1 MYSYNCL
8 YYQKTA
14 NFIQEELVLAEY
26 IIKTGND
33 YTESYYNKD
42 TGFEAGY
49 YTAKEMKALYPDG
62 GIRVAGQL
70 KYGKDQT
77 GVLTVEGIEEP
88 VFKATSGARYKTI
101 GYIEL
106 ETGSF
111 IAVKKDNLA
120 MIILWI
126 LLGALAL
133 AGLIAG
139 MTHIIK
145 TSNEPNTTAPPLNID
160 QNQEVGEG
168 KLDLPEKID
177 TSSKDVTI
185 VGIPEINFKANQ
197 KEQNVILTNH
207 AKNEG
212 ICFMEFTIYLDKNS
226 NKKVDN
232 ADEMIY
238 KSGLVQPGYSISRFS
253 INRTLDVGEYDA
265 VVLQQ
270 PYSFDQARTKLN
282 NMVVA
287 TKIVV
292 TGAEDT
298 E

>member
-1 MYSYNCL
+1 MA
-8 YYQKTA
+8 Q
-14 NFIQEELVLAEY
+14 Y

-49 YTAKEMKALYPDG
+49 YTVKEMKALYPDG

-77 GVLTVEGIEEP
+77 GVIIVDGIEEP

-106 ETGSF
+106 ENGSF
-111 IAVKKDNLA
+111 IAVKKDNLG

-126 LLGALAL
+126 ILGAL
-133 AGLIAG
+133 LIAG
-139 MTHIIK
+139 LVFGMTKFIQA
-145 TSNEPNTTAPPLNID
+145 NGEPDPTTTQPPFILD
-160 QNQEVGEG
+160 GGQEEGEG

-177 TSSKDVTI
+177 TSTKNVTI
-185 VGIPEINFKANQ
+185 VGIPQINFKANQ

-207 AKNEG
+207 KKNEG

-226 NKKVDN
+226 NKKIDDG
-232 ADEMIY
+232 DEMIY
-238 KSGLVQPGYSISRFS
+238 KSGLVQPGYSISKFS

-265 VVLQQ
+265 VVMQQ
-270 PYSFDQARTKLN
+270 PYSFDQQRTKLN

-287 TKIVV
+287 TQIIVSE
-292 TGAEDT
+292 AEDT

>member
-1 MYSYNCL
+1 MA
-8 YYQKTA
+8 Q
-14 NFIQEELVLAEY
+14 Y

-42 TGFEAGY
+42 TGFEVGY
-49 YTAKEMKALYPDG
+49 YTVKEMKALYPDG

-77 GVLTVEGIEEP
+77 GVITVDGIEEP

-111 IAVKKDNLA
+111 IAVKKDNLG

-126 LLGALAL
+126 LLGALLL
-133 AGLIAG
+133 AGLVFG
-139 MTHIIK
+139 MTKFIQAN
-145 TSNEPNTTAPPLNID
+145 SEPDPTTTQPPFMLD
-160 QNQEVGEG
+160 QNAEAGEG

-177 TSSKDVTI
+177 TSTKNVTI
-185 VGIPEINFKANQ
+185 VGIPEMNFKANQ

-207 AKNEG
+207 KKNEG
-212 ICFMEFTIYLDKNS
+212 VCFMEFTIYLDKNS
-226 NKKVDN
+226 NKKIDD

-238 KSGLVQPGYSISRFS
+238 KSGLVQPGYSISKFS

-265 VVLQQ
+265 VVMQQ
-270 PYSFDQARTKLN
+270 PYSFDQQRTKLN

-292 TGAEDT
+292 SEPEAE
-298 E
+298 

>member
-1 MYSYNCL
+1 MAQY
-8 YYQKTA
+8 
-14 NFIQEELVLAEY
+14 F
-26 IIKTGND
+26 IKTGND
-33 YTESYYNKD
+33 YTESYYNND

-49 YTAKEMKALYPDG
+49 YTVKEMKALYPDG

-70 KYGKDQT
+70 KYGKDQI

-88 VFKATSGARYKTI
+88 VFKATSSARYKTI

-111 IAVKKDNLA
+111 IAVKKDNLG

-126 LLGALAL
+126 LLGAILL

-139 MTHIIK
+139 MTQIIK
-145 TSNEPNTTAPPLNID
+145 ASSEPDTTTTQPPLILD
-160 QNQEVGEG
+160 QNAEEGEG

-177 TSSKDVTI
+177 TSSKNVTI

-212 ICFMEFTIYLDKNS
+212 VCFMEFTIYLDKNS
-226 NKKVDN
+226 NKKVDD

-238 KSGLVQPGYSISRFS
+238 KSGLVQPGYSISKFS

-270 PYSFDQARTKLN
+270 PYSFDQQRTKLN

-287 TKIVV
+287 TKIIV
-292 TGAEDT
+292 TEAEDA

>member
-1 MYSYNCL
+1 MA
-8 YYQKTA
+8 Q
-14 NFIQEELVLAEY
+14 Y

-42 TGFEAGY
+42 TGFEVGY
-49 YTAKEMKALYPDG
+49 YTVKEMKALYPDG

-77 GVLTVEGIEEP
+77 GVITVDGIEEP

-111 IAVKKDNLA
+111 IAVKKDNLG

-126 LLGALAL
+126 LLGALLL
-133 AGLIAG
+133 AGLVFG
-139 MTHIIK
+139 MTKFIQAN
-145 TSNEPNTTAPPLNID
+145 SEPDTTTTQPPFMLD
-160 QNQEVGEG
+160 QNAEAGEG

-177 TSSKDVTI
+177 TSTKNVTI
-185 VGIPEINFKANQ
+185 VGIPEMNFKANQ

-207 AKNEG
+207 KKNEG
-212 ICFMEFTIYLDKNS
+212 VCFMEFTIYLDKNS
-226 NKKVDN
+226 NKKIDD

-238 KSGLVQPGYSISRFS
+238 KSGLVQPGYSISKFS

-265 VVLQQ
+265 VVMQQ
-270 PYSFDQARTKLN
+270 PYSFDQQRTKLN

-292 TGAEDT
+292 SEPEAE
-298 E
+298 

>member
-1 MYSYNCL
+1 MA
-8 YYQKTA
+8 Q
-14 NFIQEELVLAEY
+14 Y

-49 YTAKEMKALYPDG
+49 YTVKEMKALYPDG

-77 GVLTVEGIEEP
+77 GVIAVDGIEEP
-88 VFKATSGARYKTI
+88 VFKATAGARYKTI

-111 IAVKKDNLA
+111 IAVKKDNLG

-126 LLGALAL
+126 LLGALIL
-133 AGLIAG
+133 AGLVFG
-139 MTHIIK
+139 MTKFIQA
-145 TSNEPNTTAPPLNID
+145 SSEPDTTTTKPPFVLD
-160 QNQEVGEG
+160 QNAEEGEG

-177 TSSKDVTI
+177 TSTKNVTI
-185 VGIPEINFKANQ
+185 VGIPEMNFKANQ

-207 AKNEG
+207 KKNEG
-212 ICFMEFTIYLDKNS
+212 VCFMEFTIYLDKNS
-226 NKKVDN
+226 NKKIDD

-238 KSGLVQPGYSISRFS
+238 KSGLVQPGYSISKFS

-265 VVLQQ
+265 VVMQQ
-270 PYSFDQARTKLN
+270 PYSFDQQRTKLN

-292 TGAEDT
+292 SEPEAE

>member
-1 MYSYNCL
+1 MA
-8 YYQKTA
+8 Q
-14 NFIQEELVLAEY
+14 Y

-42 TGFEAGY
+42 TGFEVGY
-49 YTAKEMKALYPDG
+49 YTVKEMKALYPDG

-77 GVLTVEGIEEP
+77 GVITVDGIEEP

-111 IAVKKDNLA
+111 IAVKKDNLGI
-120 MIILWI
+120 IILWI
-126 LLGALAL
+126 LLGALLL
-133 AGLIAG
+133 AGLVFG
-139 MTHIIK
+139 MTKFIQAN
-145 TSNEPNTTAPPLNID
+145 SEPDPTTTQPPFMLD
-160 QNQEVGEG
+160 QNAEEGEG

-177 TSSKDVTI
+177 TSTKNVTI
-185 VGIPEINFKANQ
+185 VGIPEMNFKANQ

-207 AKNEG
+207 KKNEG
-212 ICFMEFTIYLDKNS
+212 VCFMEFTIYLDKNS
-226 NKKVDN
+226 NKKIDD

-238 KSGLVQPGYSISRFS
+238 KSGLVQPGYSISKFS

-265 VVLQQ
+265 VVMQQ
-270 PYSFDQARTKLN
+270 PYSFDQQRTKLN

-292 TGAEDT
+292 SEPEAE
-298 E
+298 

>member
-1 MYSYNCL
+1 MA
-8 YYQKTA
+8 Q
-14 NFIQEELVLAEY
+14 Y

-33 YTESYYNKD
+33 YTEAYYNKD
-42 TGFEAGY
+42 TGFEVGY
-49 YTAKEMKALYPDG
+49 YTVKEMKALYPDG

-77 GVLTVEGIEEP
+77 GVITVDGIEEP

-111 IAVKKDNLA
+111 IAVKKDNLGI
-120 MIILWI
+120 IILWI
-126 LLGALAL
+126 LLGALLL
-133 AGLIAG
+133 AGLVFG
-139 MTHIIK
+139 MTKFIQAN
-145 TSNEPNTTAPPLNID
+145 SEPDPTTTQPPFMLD
-160 QNQEVGEG
+160 QNAEEGEG

-177 TSSKDVTI
+177 TSTKNVTI
-185 VGIPEINFKANQ
+185 VGIPEMNFKANQ

-207 AKNEG
+207 KKNEG
-212 ICFMEFTIYLDKNS
+212 VCFMEFTIYLDKNS
-226 NKKVDN
+226 NKKIDD

-238 KSGLVQPGYSISRFS
+238 KSGLVQPGYSISKFS

-265 VVLQQ
+265 VVMQQ
-270 PYSFDQARTKLN
+270 PYSFDQQRTKLN

-287 TKIVV
+287 TKIIV
-292 TGAEDT
+292 TEPEAE
-298 E
+298 

>member
-1 MYSYNCL
+1 M
-8 YYQKTA
+8 A
-14 NFIQEELVLAEY
+14 NF

-33 YTESYYNKD
+33 YTESYYNNE

-49 YTAKEMKALYPDG
+49 YTVKEMKALYPDG

-77 GVLTVEGIEEP
+77 GVLTVDGIEEP
-88 VFKATSGARYKTI
+88 VFKATSSARYKTI

-111 IAVKKDNLA
+111 IAVKKDNLLA
-120 MIILWI
+120 IILFI
-126 LLGALAL
+126 LLGILAL
-133 AGLIAG
+133 VGLIAG

-145 TSNEPNTTAPPLNID
+145 TNSEPDTTTTQPPLILDSNA
-160 QNQEVGEG
+160 EEGEG
-168 KLDLPEKID
+168 TLDLPEKID
-177 TSSKDVTI
+177 TSSKNVTI
-185 VGIPEINFKANQ
+185 VGIPEINFKAGQ

-207 AKNEG
+207 SKNEG
-212 ICFMEFTIYLDKNS
+212 VCFMEFTIYLDKNS
-226 NKKVDN
+226 NKKVDD

-238 KSGLVQPGYSISRFS
+238 KSGLVQPGYSISKFS
-253 INRTLDVGEYDA
+253 INRTLEVGEYDA

-270 PYSFDQARTKLN
+270 PYSFDQQRTKLN

-287 TKIVV
+287 TKIIV
-292 TGAEDT
+292 TEAEDA

>member
-1 MYSYNCL
+1 MA
-8 YYQKTA
+8 Q
-14 NFIQEELVLAEY
+14 Y

-49 YTAKEMKALYPDG
+49 YTVKEMKALYPDG

-88 VFKATSGARYKTI
+88 VFKATSTARYKTI

-111 IAVKKDNLA
+111 IAVKKDNLG

-126 LLGALAL
+126 LLGALIL
-133 AGLIAG
+133 AGLVFG
-139 MTHIIK
+139 MTQIIK
-145 TSNEPNTTAPPLNID
+145 VSNEPDTTTTQPPFVLD
-160 QNQEVGEG
+160 QNAEEGEG
-168 KLDLPEKID
+168 KLELPEKID
-177 TSSKDVTI
+177 TSTKNVTI
-185 VGIPEINFKANQ
+185 VGIPEMNFKANQ

-207 AKNEG
+207 KKNEG
-212 ICFMEFTIYLDKNS
+212 VCFMEFTIYLDKNS
-226 NKKVDN
+226 NKKIDD

-238 KSGLVQPGYSISRFS
+238 KSGLVQPGYSISKFS

-265 VVLQQ
+265 VVMQQ
-270 PYSFDQARTKLN
+270 PYSFDQQRTKLN

-292 TGAEDT
+292 SEPEAE

>member
-1 MYSYNCL
+1 M
-8 YYQKTA
+8 
-14 NFIQEELVLAEY
+14 AEY

-42 TGFEAGY
+42 TGFEVGY
-49 YTAKEMKALYPDG
+49 YTVKEMKALYPDG

-77 GVLTVEGIEEP
+77 GVITVDGIEEP
-88 VFKATSGARYKTI
+88 VFKATSSARYKTI

-111 IAVKKDNLA
+111 IAVKKDNLLA
-120 MIILWI
+120 IILFI
-126 LLGALAL
+126 LLGLLAL

-145 TSNEPNTTAPPLNID
+145 TNSEPDTTTTQPPLILDTNA
-160 QNQEVGEG
+160 EEGEG
-168 KLDLPEKID
+168 KLELPEKID
-177 TSSKDVTI
+177 TSTKNVTI
-185 VGIPEINFKANQ
+185 VGIPEMNFKAGK

-207 AKNEG
+207 KKNEG
-212 ICFMEFTIYLDKNS
+212 VCFMEFTIYLDKNS
-226 NKKVDN
+226 NKKIDD

-238 KSGLVQPGYSISRFS
+238 KSGLVQPGYSISKFS
-253 INRTLDVGEYDA
+253 INRTLEVGEYDA
-265 VVLQQ
+265 VVMQQ
-270 PYSFDQARTKLN
+270 PYSFDQQRTKLN

-287 TKIVV
+287 TKIIV
-292 TGAEDT
+292 TEPEAE

>member
-1 MYSYNCL
+1 MA
-8 YYQKTA
+8 Q
-14 NFIQEELVLAEY
+14 Y

-42 TGFEAGY
+42 TGFEVGY
-49 YTAKEMKALYPDG
+49 YTVKEMKALYPDG

-77 GVLTVEGIEEP
+77 GVITVDGIEEP

-111 IAVKKDNLA
+111 IAVKKDNLG

-126 LLGALAL
+126 LLGALLL
-133 AGLIAG
+133 AGLVFG
-139 MTHIIK
+139 MTKFIQAN
-145 TSNEPNTTAPPLNID
+145 SEPDPTTTQPPFMLD
-160 QNQEVGEG
+160 QNAEAGEG

-177 TSSKDVTI
+177 TSTKDVTI
-185 VGIPEINFKANQ
+185 VGIPEMNFKANQ

-207 AKNEG
+207 KKNEG
-212 ICFMEFTIYLDKNS
+212 VCFMEFTIYLDKNS
-226 NKKVDN
+226 NKKIDD

-238 KSGLVQPGYSISRFS
+238 KSGLVQPGYSISKFS

-265 VVLQQ
+265 VVMQQ
-270 PYSFDQARTKLN
+270 PYSFDQQRTKLN

-292 TGAEDT
+292 SEPEAE
-298 E
+298 

>member
-1 MYSYNCL
+1 MA
-8 YYQKTA
+8 Q
-14 NFIQEELVLAEY
+14 Y

-49 YTAKEMKALYPDG
+49 YTVKEMKALYPDG

-88 VFKATSGARYKTI
+88 VFKATSSARYKTI

-111 IAVKKDNLA
+111 IAVKKDNLGI
-120 MIILWI
+120 IILWI

-133 AGLIAG
+133 AGLVFG
-139 MTHIIK
+139 MTKFIQANSEPDTTTTQPPFILD
-145 TSNEPNTTAPPLNID
+145 SNAE
-160 QNQEVGEG
+160 EGEG
-168 KLDLPEKID
+168 KLDLPEKIE
-177 TSSKDVTI
+177 TANKNVTI

-207 AKNEG
+207 KKNEG
-212 ICFMEFTIYLDKNS
+212 VCFMEFTIYLDKNS
-226 NKKVDN
+226 NKKIDDG
-232 ADEMIY
+232 DEMIY
-238 KSGLVQPGYSISRFS
+238 KSGLVQPGYSISKFS

-265 VVLQQ
+265 VVMQQ
-270 PYSFDQARTKLN
+270 PYSFDQQRTKLN

-287 TKIVV
+287 TKIIVSEPE
-292 TGAEDT
+292 AE
-298 E
+298 

>member
-1 MYSYNCL
+1 MA
-8 YYQKTA
+8 Q
-14 NFIQEELVLAEY
+14 Y

-42 TGFEAGY
+42 TGFEVGY
-49 YTAKEMKALYPDG
+49 YTVKEMKALYPDG

-77 GVLTVEGIEEP
+77 GVITVDGIEEP

-111 IAVKKDNLA
+111 IAVKKDNLG

-126 LLGALAL
+126 LLGALLL
-133 AGLIAG
+133 AGLVFG
-139 MTHIIK
+139 MTKFIQAN
-145 TSNEPNTTAPPLNID
+145 SEPDTTTTQPPFMLD
-160 QNQEVGEG
+160 QNAEEGEG

-177 TSSKDVTI
+177 TSTKNVTI
-185 VGIPEINFKANQ
+185 VGIPEMNFKANQ

-207 AKNEG
+207 KKNEG
-212 ICFMEFTIYLDKNS
+212 VCFMEFTIYLDKNS
-226 NKKVDN
+226 NKKIDD

-238 KSGLVQPGYSISRFS
+238 KSGLVQPGYSISKFS

-265 VVLQQ
+265 VVMQQ
-270 PYSFDQARTKLN
+270 PYSFDQQRTKLN

-292 TGAEDT
+292 SEPEAE
-298 E
+298 

>member
-1 MYSYNCL
+1 MA
-8 YYQKTA
+8 Q
-14 NFIQEELVLAEY
+14 Y

-49 YTAKEMKALYPDG
+49 YTVKEMKALYPDG

-77 GVLTVEGIEEP
+77 GVITVDGIEEP

-111 IAVKKDNLA
+111 IAVKKDNLGI
-120 MIILWI
+120 IILWI
-126 LLGALAL
+126 LLGALLL
-133 AGLIAG
+133 AGLVFG
-139 MTHIIK
+139 MTKFIQAN
-145 TSNEPNTTAPPLNID
+145 SEPDPTTTQPPFMLD
-160 QNQEVGEG
+160 QNAEEGEG

-177 TSSKDVTI
+177 TSTKNVTI
-185 VGIPEINFKANQ
+185 VGIPEMNFKANQ

-207 AKNEG
+207 KKNEG
-212 ICFMEFTIYLDKNS
+212 VCFMEFTIYLDKNS
-226 NKKVDN
+226 NKKIDD

-238 KSGLVQPGYSISRFS
+238 KSGLVQPGYSISKFS

-265 VVLQQ
+265 VVMQQ
-270 PYSFDQARTKLN
+270 PYSFDQQRTKLN

-292 TGAEDT
+292 SEPEAE
-298 E
+298 